1 MDYVIECI
9 SCLIQAPERKILC
22 ININF
27 LKMRQYCVGGIVI
40 AHGVHNLFQ
49 HLFLDTSLMPIDL
62 EFNSEILKQCP

>member
-1 MDYVIECI
+1 
-9 SCLIQAPERKILC
+9 
-22 ININF
+22 
-27 LKMRQYCVGGIVI
+27 MRQYCVGGIVI